1 MVEIR
6 DYLAEHRVTFLETT
20 DKNEA
25 LEQMVEV
32 ARGDEMVTDFESFR
46 EAVFHRESLVST
58 GIGQNVAIPH
68 IKHNSVSQF
77 FITVGISKGGIEW
90 NSFDKQPVHLAFL
103 IAGPEDHE
111 HYLQILAKLTLIVR
125 NPSLRTDI
133 INSNSRAE
141 VMQRFENL

>member
-1 MVEIR
+1 
-6 DYLAEHRVTFLETT
+6 
-20 DKNEA
+20 
-25 LEQMVEV
+25 
-32 ARGDEMVTDFESFR
+32 
-46 EAVFHRESLVST
+46 
-58 GIGQNVAIPH
+58 
-68 IKHNSVSQF
+68 
-77 FITVGISKGGIEW
+77 
-90 NSFDKQPVHLAFL
+90 L